1 MTLSEF
7 LKPWKIHLAFGGG
20 FLALVLL
27 HLGPDLVAGLS
38 FAKAAWQAL
47 SSIKPMEYLMFG
59 LMWYG
64 IAFSQYPGRRRPQL
78 TALDL
83 NRTHD

>member
-1 MTLSEF
+1 LTLSEF

-20 FLALVLL
+20 FLALILL
-27 HLGPDLVAGLS
+27 HFVLDLVAGLS
-38 FAKAAWQAL
+38 FGKATWQAF

-64 IAFSQYPGRRRPQL
+64 IAFSQFPHQRRPQL
-78 TALDL
+78 TALNL
-83 NRTHD
+83 NGTHD

>member
-7 LKPWKIHLAFGGG
+7 LKPWKIHFAFGGG
-20 FLALVLL
+20 FLALILL
-27 HLGPDLVAGLS
+27 HVVLDLVAGVS
-38 FAKAAWQAL
+38 FGKATWEAL

-64 IAFSQYPGRRRPQL
+64 IAFSHDPDEGHSRL
-78 TALDL
+78 TLL
-83 NRTHD
+83 NLNGTHD

>member
-1 MTLSEF
+1 VILSEF

-20 FLALVLL
+20 LLALLLLYLVL
-27 HLGPDLVAGLS
+27 DLVAGLS
-38 FAKAAWQAL
+38 FGRATWHAF

-64 IAFSQYPGRRRPQL
+64 IAFSEYPDQRRPQL
-78 TALDL
+78 MALNL
-83 NRTHD
+83 NGTHD